1 MSFLLSLMIS
11 LQQNRRRRGQ
21 NKFCLELGWAG
32 VGGEVT
38 QTMYTHVSKCKND
51 KIKGEKNS
59 YSNDLPRGLDK
70 HILSEISQE
79 KIW

>member
-1 MSFLLSLMIS
+1 
-11 LQQNRRRRGQ
+11 
-21 NKFCLELGWAG
+21 
-32 VGGEVT
+32 
-38 QTMYTHVSKCKND
+38 MYTHVSKCKND
-51 KIKGEKNS
+51 KIKVEKNS